1 MIHALDQSGLASLSV
16 YSFCSISQLT
26 VFVDSLLLITNCAAA
41 AAVSCAT
48 GNTGGSV
55 PVVTVRE
62 SAITS
67 GGSGDSFNNSGNS
80 NTEVAS
86 LWRRSVEPSYS

>member
-41 AAVSCAT
+41 AAVCCAT

-62 SAITS
+62 SVITVS
-67 GGSGDSFNNSGNS
+67 HIVLLKQGEQLGTG
-80 NTEVAS
+80 T
-86 LWRRSVEPSYS
+86 